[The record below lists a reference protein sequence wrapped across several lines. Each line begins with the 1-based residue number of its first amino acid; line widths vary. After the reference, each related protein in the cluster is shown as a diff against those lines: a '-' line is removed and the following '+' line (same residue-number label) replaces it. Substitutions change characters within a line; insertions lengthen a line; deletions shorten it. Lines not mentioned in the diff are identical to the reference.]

1 MTTIITKTITKI
13 CIPLVILF
21 SISLLLAGHNNPGGG
36 FIGGVM
42 FASVIAFA
50 YVVFGLRYIKTFF
63 NPDWAKWF
71 GFGLTLASLTA
82 FSAMMFGHNF
92 FRSAVEFVHLPL
104 FGEIELVSAGLFDIG
119 VYFVVIGSLLFI
131 FKNVGDDNE

>member
-1 MTTIITKTITKI
+1 MTTLITKTITKI
-13 CIPLVILF
+13 CVPLVILF

-42 FASVIAFA
+42 FASIIGLL
-50 YVVFGLRYIKTFF
+50 YVVFGLEQIKEFF

-71 GFGLTLASLTA
+71 AFGLLLSCVTA
-82 FSAMMFGHNF
+82 FGAMFVGHNF
-92 FRSAVEFVHLPL
+92 FRSAVEFVHLP
-104 FGEIELVSAGLFDIG
+104 FIGEIELVSAALFDLG

-131 FKNVGDDNE
+131 FKNVGDDR

>member
-1 MTTIITKTITKI
+1 MTTLITKTITKI
-13 CIPLVILF
+13 CVPLVILF

-42 FASVIAFA
+42 FASIIGLL
-50 YVVFGLRYIKTFF
+50 YVVFGLEQIKEFF

-71 GFGLTLASLTA
+71 AFGLLLSCITA
-82 FSAMMFGHNF
+82 FGAMFVGHNF
-92 FRSAVEFVHLPL
+92 FRSAVEFVHLP
-104 FGEIELVSAGLFDIG
+104 FIGELELVSAALFDLG

-131 FKNVGDDNE
+131 FKSVGDDR

>member
-13 CIPLVILF
+13 CIPLIILF

-42 FASVIAFA
+42 FASVIALT
-50 YVVFGLRYIKTFF
+50 YVVFGLKHVKTFF
-63 NPDWAKWF
+63 NPDWGKWF
-71 GFGLTLASLTA
+71 GFGLTLACLTA
-82 FSAMMFGHNF
+82 FASMLFGHKF